1 MSQIKNEI
9 LVYQNGTCM
18 VVGPLAHRLYFK
30 QADVLERVKRQ
41 VLKEVDALLKVPS
54 SHFVVDQ
61 LGTIKAAQSSLENA
75 LTYLTDE
82 RILIRK
88 GE

>member
-18 VVGPLAHRLYFK
+18 VVGPLAHRLYFR
-30 QADVLERVKRQ
+30 QSDALESLKTQ
-41 VLKEVDALLKVPS
+41 VLKGVDALLRDKS
-54 SHFVVDQ
+54 DHFVVDSS
-61 LGTIKAAQSSLENA
+61 GIIKAAQSSLENA

-88 GE
+88 AE

>member
-9 LVYQNGTCM
+9 LVYQDGTCM
-18 VVGPLAHRLYFK
+18 IVGPLAHRLYFRQSRALDRIK
-30 QADVLERVKRQ
+30 TQ
-41 VLKEVDALLKVPS
+41 VLKGVDALLNVPS

-61 LGTIKAAQSSLENA
+61 SGTIKAAQSSLENA

-88 GE
+88 AE